1 MDGESH
7 AKSASQFDDCIPHQI
22 FAAYRDRIVSNES
35 TIDGSLVI
43 SKGGRFALG
52 FFSPGSSRY
61 RYLGIWY
68 FELPERTVVWVANRN
83 SPITGSSGVLAIDG
97 YGNLSLYSSSENKVP
112 VWSAKVSSGVHGPW
126 VAQLLDS
133 GNLVL
138 MMGGVTVWQS
148 FDYPTD
154 TLLPGLNVGL
164 NRRTGLNS
172 FMTSWRSA
180 DDPGTGNFSLKLNP
194 SGSPQL
200 YVYQGTYPYW
210 RSFSW
215 PWPQIGGFYNYTF
228 VDNEDGIYYSIEE
241 SSVLFRSVIDV
252 SGNLLLLTWD
262 EDDIQWKVGNSLP
275 KQKCDYYGNCGPYSK
290 CDPGGVFPGECSCL
304 PGYEPI
310 FPRKWN
316 LGNGADGCVRK
327 RLESSS
333 ACGSGEGFVRVEQV
347 KIPDTSAAIWVDMAT
362 SKLDCEGECRKNC
375 NCSAYGSINIQGK
388 GTGCLTW
395 YGKLLDTV
403 FFPLQGY
410 DFYVRVDALELADY
424 LKESGGPELNLNLSI
439 IVSFVLSVWLVLALL
454 VYLWF
459 KKWKKRRVKK
469 RLIRKLFPTSD
480 ASNYYENSA
489 ATIESINHDSFH
501 PELPFFSLSSIQA
514 ATNNFSPTTK
524 LGEGGYSLVYKGKL
538 PNGRE
543 VAVKRLSKNSS
554 QGLEQFRNEVLLI
567 AKLQHRNLV
576 KLHGCC
582 IEDDE
587 QMLIYEYLPYNSL
600 DSLLFVDESQRLFLD
615 WKKRFNIIVGIARGI
630 LYLHQDSRFR
640 IIHRDLKPS
649 NILLDGE
656 LNPKISDFGMARMLE
671 GDQVEGKTTRIG
683 GTYGYMSPEY
693 AIFGRFSVKSD
704 VFSFGVILLET
715 VTGKKINGFC
725 HDDSSSNLISHV
737 WELWKAG
744 RAAEIIDSTLS
755 LDGTSEA
762 LRCIQ
767 IGLLCVEENA
777 SDRPN
782 MLTVVL
788 MLNSETTPVPSPR
801 KPAFVACLRSKVSVT
816 LDHVFSV
823 NEMSFS
829 GHGLERDGRFVQFS
843 LDVDGASRANS
854 AQQFDACIAHQT
866 CTAYR
871 DMIVS
876 NESITDG
883 SLVISEGGRF
893 TLGFFSPGSS
903 RYRYLGIWYY
913 ELPEKTVVW
922 VANRNNPITGSS
934 GVLSVDVFGNL
945 SLLRSSG
952 NKVPVWSAKVS
963 SGMHGPWVAQ
973 LLDSGNLVLMMDGVT
988 VWQSSD
994 YPTDTLL
1001 PGLNVGL
1008 NRRTGLNSF
1017 MTSWRSADD
1026 PGTGN
1031 FSFKLNPSGSPQF
1044 YLYQGTY
1051 PYWRSFSWPWPHM
1064 NGFYNYSFVDNEDGI
1079 YHSIEDSAILFRL
1092 VIDVSGNL
1100 LLLTW
1105 DEDDIQWKV
1114 VNSLPK
1120 QKCDFFRSCGPYSKC
1135 DPSTVFPGE
1144 CSCLPGYEPIF
1155 PRKWN
1160 LGNGS
1165 DGCVRKRLESS
1176 SFCGSGEGFV
1186 RVEQV
1191 KIPDTSAAIWVDMAT
1206 SKLDCEGECKKN
1218 CNCSA
1223 YGSINIEGKGAGCL
1237 TWYGRLLDTVLF
1249 PLKGYDFYVR
1259 VDALEL
1265 ADYLKESS
1273 DPELKL
1279 KLSIIVPSV
1288 VSVWLVLALL
1298 VYMWFKKWKKR
1309 RVEKRLIRRLFPTSD
1324 ASNYYENS
1332 AAKRRSIN
1340 HDSFHPELPFFSL
1353 SSIQAATN
1361 NFCPTTKLG
1370 EGGYSLVYKGKLPNG
1385 KEVAVKR
1392 LSKNSSQ
1399 GLEQF
1404 KNEVLLIAKLQHRNL
1419 VKLHGCCIEDDE
1431 QMLIYEYLPCNSL
1444 DSLLFVDE
1452 SQRLFLDWKKRFNII
1467 IGIARGILY
1476 LHQDSRFRIIHRDLK
1491 PSNILLDGELNP
1503 KISDFGMARM
1513 LEGDQVEGKTNRIG
1527 GTYGYMSPEYAIFGR
1542 FSVKS
1547 DVFSF
1552 GVILL
1557 EAVTGKKIN
1566 GFSQEDPSSNL
1577 ISRVWELWK
1586 AGRAAE
1592 IIDSTLSLD
1601 GTNEALRCI
1610 QIGLLCVEENPS
1622 DRPNML
1628 TVVLMLNSE
1637 TTPVPSPRKPAFVAC
1652 LGSKVSVTL
1661 DHVFSVNEMS
1671 FSGFLSR

>member
-801 KPAFVACLRSKVSVT
+801 KPAFVACLRSKVS
-816 LDHVFSV
+816 
-823 NEMSFS
+823 
-829 GHGLERDGRFVQFS
+829 
-843 LDVDGASRANS
+843 
-854 AQQFDACIAHQT
+854 
-866 CTAYR
+866 
-871 DMIVS
+871 
-876 NESITDG
+876 
-883 SLVISEGGRF
+883 
-893 TLGFFSPGSS
+893 
-903 RYRYLGIWYY
+903 
-913 ELPEKTVVW
+913 
-922 VANRNNPITGSS
+922 
-934 GVLSVDVFGNL
+934 
-945 SLLRSSG
+945 
-952 NKVPVWSAKVS
+952 